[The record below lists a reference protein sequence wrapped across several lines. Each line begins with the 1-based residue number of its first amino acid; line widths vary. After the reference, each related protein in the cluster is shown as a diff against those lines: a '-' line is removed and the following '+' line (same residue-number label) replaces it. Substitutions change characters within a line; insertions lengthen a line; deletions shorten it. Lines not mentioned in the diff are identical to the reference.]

1 MSVETRPQPDVRPVR
16 LGSRALS
23 VQSSL
28 PRTARPVLLAGAVAL
43 PLCALFV
50 FAMPLLGTDLAAQVA
65 RGHFLKSYGW
75 GPVDFRWYG
84 GVSQPG
90 YSLISP
96 MSTAML
102 GSRGTG
108 AVSAVIGAL
117 AFAYLLVRGG
127 ARNPAIGGA
136 LGAMGQ
142 VLNLLSGRITFALG
156 LTLGL
161 LAMAAYATPQLRRA
175 RLPAACLMAALATA
189 GSPIAGLFVGL
200 VAVAMII
207 TRRWDAWWLALGAAV
222 PMGLIGLFS
231 DGGQQPFAWIAAIAA
246 LAECLLVMVLVPAQY
261 RVVRVAAGLSALGVL
276 AAFFIPTPVG
286 SNSVRLAMVF
296 GPALVGALARPRWF
310 GVAFILVALYWWEA
324 PGLLA
329 DLTDADHAASTH
341 RPFYTPLIDEL
352 HRRGPIGRIEVLP
365 LRDHWESTFV
375 AEAVPIARGW
385 ERQVDTERN
394 PIFYDGTLNATT
406 YRQWLDDNAVSYVA
420 VSDTKLDPYAED
432 EAALIRTGLP
442 YLVPRWA
449 GGHWTL
455 YEVLNSSPLVD
466 GATLVSSGAKGV
478 VLKVTKVQPVVVRVR
493 WSRWLTVDGPTE
505 DSPSGCLASSG
516 EWTEL
521 YPNRTGEYTITSSL
535 NVNDSASCSNNPADG
550 GS

>member
-1 MSVETRPQPDVRPVR
+1 MTVETKPKPDARPVR

-23 VQSSL
+23 VHSSL

-65 RGHFLKSYGW
+65 RGHFLKNYGW

-96 MSTAML
+96 LSTALL

-108 AVSAVIGAL
+108 AVSAVVGAL
-117 AFAYLLVRGG
+117 AFAYLLVRCD
-127 ARNPAIGGA
+127 APKPAFGGA
-136 LGAMGQ
+136 LGALGQ
-142 VLNLLSGRITFALG
+142 VLNLMSGRITFALG
-156 LTLGL
+156 LALGL
-161 LAMAAYATPQLRRA
+161 LATAAYATPQLRRF
-175 RLPAACLMAALATA
+175 RLPLAGALAALATA
-189 GSPIAGLFVGL
+189 GSPIAGLFIGL
-200 VAVAMII
+200 AAVALMI
-207 TRRWDAWWLALGAAV
+207 TRRWDAWSLGVGAAV
-222 PMGLIGLFS
+222 PMGLIVMFS
-231 DGGQQPFAWIAAIAA
+231 DGGQQPFARVAVIAA
-246 LAECLLVMVLVPAQY
+246 LAECVLVIVLVPATY
-261 RVVRVAAGLSALGVL
+261 RVVRVATALSAFGVL
-276 AAFFIPTPVG
+276 AAYFVPTPVG
-286 SNSVRLAMVF
+286 SNSVRLVMVF

-352 HRRGPIGRIEVLP
+352 HKRGPIGRIEVVP
-365 LRDHWESTFV
+365 LRDHWESTYI

-394 PIFYDGTLNATT
+394 PIFYDGTLDATT

-420 VSDTKLDPYAED
+420 ISDTQLDPYARD
-432 EAALIRTGLP
+432 EADLIHQRLP

-466 GATLVSSGAKGV
+466 GATLVSSGATGV
-478 VLKVTKVQPVVVRVR
+478 VLKVTKVRPVVVRVR
-493 WSRWLTVDGPTE
+493 WSRWLTVEGPDS
-505 DSPSGCLASSG
+505 DSPDGCLAPSG

-521 YPNRTGEYTITSSL
+521 YPTATGQYTITSAL
-535 NVNDSASCSNNPADG
+535 NVNDSASCANNPPGD
-550 GS
+550 